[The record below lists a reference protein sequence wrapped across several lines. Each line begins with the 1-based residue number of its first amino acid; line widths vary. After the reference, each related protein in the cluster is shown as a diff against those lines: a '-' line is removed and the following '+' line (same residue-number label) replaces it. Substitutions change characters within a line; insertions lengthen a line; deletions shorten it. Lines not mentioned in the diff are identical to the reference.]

1 MEITSST
8 SGTTRA
14 PPLGVD
20 GGLNVKVARFASSKI
35 IPMMGRAD
43 RRGRGVRVPYASLRW
58 THAPPPWE
66 KLTVPTS
73 ESSTLDPAA
82 RKTALRLFT
91 YGLYAVGVSRGDDK
105 NLFTANWLTQV
116 SFDPPLIALS
126 VEDDSHSIALLRDN
140 GVFAISVFSSDDRE
154 KAGALGKR
162 WELRPNKI
170 DEVEYELGITGC
182 PILTDALGAVE
193 CRVTG
198 SMPAGDSTVF
208 LGEVINAY
216 VGREG
221 IPLTMSAAGFRHA
234 G

>member
-1 MEITSST
+1 MSSVKADRFTSFKFI
-8 SGTTRA
+8 
-14 PPLGVD
+14 L
-20 GGLNVKVARFASSKI
+20 
-35 IPMMGRAD
+35 MMGRAD
-43 RRGRGVRVPYASLRW
+43 RRARAPYASLRW
-58 THAPPPWE
+58 THAPSPWE
-66 KLTVPTS
+66 KRIVPMV
-73 ESSTLDPAA
+73 EPSTLDPVA
-82 RKTALRLFT
+82 RKATLRLFT
-91 YGLYAVGVSRGDDK
+91 YGLYAVGVSRGGEK

-126 VEDDSHSIALLRDN
+126 VEDDSHSIELLRDN
-140 GVFAISVFSSDDRE
+140 GVFAISVFASDDRE

-182 PILTDALGAVE
+182 PILTDALGAIE

-198 SMPAGDSTVF
+198 SMPAGDSTIF
-208 LGEVINAY
+208 LGEVILAR